1 MAKQNIDIGVEGN
14 DGTGDSIRESFRKVN
29 ENFSEIYAVFG
40 LGGQISLLDLGD
52 TPNTYDGQTNKVP
65 VVNDTETG
73 IVFLDLASDNALDPT
88 DIDTIGFDFSEE
100 GKLVLKINAI
110 DISRD
115 IFPTLGGP
123 LNAATQPIANVAE
136 INQSSVDLWRASHG
150 EDIEIGDLVI
160 NKRYADS
167 NYQEK
172 QRAGAGIRLDPE
184 PANRDFYTKTIESFN
199 SFGNPVITA
208 HGLDDQYLGA
218 PFIFRT
224 TNPSDLPT
232 NIVDEQTVYIRIV
245 DQNTLTFHT
254 SEADAINNSSRII
267 LSGGTGTFTIVDA
280 DYDTTLEGNWLST
293 VALPRESVTRR
304 QGDRMEGTLF
314 LNDHPGD
321 LAGLG
326 TDIGGSD
333 DLQAATKLYVDKGTP
348 TSQVNL
354 YVATDGDDRQTYTP
368 PGKEGRSPSWA
379 YATVNAAAR
388 KAEEII
394 LSAPIEPG
402 PYMQTI
408 TFGGGLEPSLV
419 TTAGFTAPPVSRP
432 NFSILI
438 SENVEFIQ
446 QEVLA
451 FIETTYPTFE
461 YNLDTC
467 ARDVEFI
474 VNSVR
479 LDILLGDNANYL
491 SRWAGIRYYS
501 NPSARK
507 AIGEQLVET
516 VASIEHTKKLIRDI
530 VKGVTVGSSNSVAGT
545 LYQNRYTQFT
555 NAALIPD
562 EFTAEN
568 VASATDAK
576 FDIVLGIING
586 PTPGPLDA
594 PTVVDGA
601 TTYKINLSNGSYGF
615 VDQGNPTNTDIIP
628 GKVVVGKE
636 SGAVGRIIAYDY
648 DANPDTVLPAD
659 NDVIELQLLEPVEFI
674 PGEELEYGN
683 FVRETQCS
691 IRIESGIYEE
701 DYPIRVPANVSIKG
715 DEFRRVIIRPK
726 KRISQSRYT
735 NTFFYR
741 DKQFDNLTIV
751 SSQITQLSSI
761 IGGAPNGTRA
771 GASGTYTGV
780 TPTTV
785 TTIDPITSAVT
796 VSEGTSGNGERATF
810 DITVNANG
818 SVLLSSVTI
827 NNPGTGYLVGDTI
840 TISDDDIGAT
850 GAPDLTFTVGEIS
863 GGKPYINPLT
873 NDIDGYFGYHYL
885 KYPNRLKNVG
895 EGYQNAGGAV
905 IASRILEDNKEFIAE
920 QVVQYIA
927 ATYPSLTFAQG
938 KCNRDVRLI
947 VEAMAKDFVLG
958 GNENVLE
965 AQGEYYYGA
974 LPKDGSQN
982 GATEDGINQIYTIL
996 QGLFANAQPATI
1008 YGDVNL
1014 IEYPQADLFN
1024 GEAEA
1029 TALAMSL
1036 NFINTINFA
1045 FNDDYNPPLPNDEM
1059 DVFLMNDA
1067 TILRNMTV
1075 QGHGGFLCTLDPY
1088 GQVLTKSPYIQTGS
1102 SFSRSQNK
1110 QVFSG
1115 GMFVDAFTGN
1125 TAVQVVATGRPSD
1138 GSPVPDVT
1146 ATPDPFVLQVKSLGS
1161 PEDPQ
1166 GLYVR
1171 RPETPC
1177 PFYVDGRRFQVN
1189 AVINYDPDEGTA
1201 VLLLDKN
1208 SNPDA
1213 LGIGQGFTGTTSNLQ
1228 TGVDLDSVAPFEFNE
1243 AKCARDTG
1251 LILDAVGLDIA
1262 LGSNYRAVT
1271 AGLSYQ
1277 RANADVVTAQQ
1288 LAQTTAAINF
1298 AKSEVLA
1305 LTAVDADVTAET
1317 RATAAFDEVVD
1328 ILNNGVVSTDAAAD
1342 PLTFPTPA
1350 TQPTTNANDAS
1361 VILQANKAFIV
1372 AQVTSFITTNY
1383 PSLTYNST
1391 KCERDVGYIV
1401 DALSYDV
1408 LYGGNSGTLINARS
1422 YFVGT
1427 AGQLGNTDEETA
1439 TVAAYTDLQTIVSEV
1454 VQGTRAGQPVTANP
1468 ATGTEATIVSNLVGI
1483 IKDVIEL
1490 DTLELLPAEVTP
1502 NLTSLSVGAALISA
1516 NVDISNNRALIVA
1529 RTVQSIDAPI
1539 PITLQTAG
1547 NRSMLGNDFTQVND
1561 LGYGLVVVNGA
1572 LSEMVSMFTY
1582 YCHASYYA
1590 KNGSEIRSLTGSSCY
1605 GNYGLVAEGSDPN
1618 EIPDGI
1624 STRDDMNNPAK
1635 TFTADIIL
1643 TCSDNVTTVAGETIT
1658 QASTGAT
1665 GTVTISSNT
1674 RTIYLTD
1681 VSNVF
1686 DTTNQLTGST
1696 SGALGASSVPSEV
1709 DTSGYANDEEQ
1720 LFGHLYDFEYLPSNR
1735 GEFDIYHPVKDI
1747 FARYEIANVVDTGTT
1762 VGEISGFGDSISIT
1776 YAGINL
1782 GTGTGATFKV
1792 SKTITAGYSVT
1803 GVLLGEDYEVGDT
1816 ITISGADLGGA
1827 TPANDVVITATEVD
1841 SNGGFKTFTFTGT
1854 IAITDDTP
1862 RYNGKIIKVN
1872 FATGD
1877 GQFSQNGILET
1888 GGIPH
1893 GTYVQVRN
1901 NQTFI
1906 FEDIAR
1912 PDILTIRPS
1921 TAVIFRENPDTVY
1934 RSISFL
1940 TADALGNELSE
1951 DTTLA
1956 GFDSTYDYVRLVVDT
1971 VNAQN
1976 TKGTVLD
1983 LDSNPLTGGTTLG
1996 NTAGDTT
2003 VAVVR
2008 IYEENELRRINN
2020 NLITPGDFRPSDF
2033 NGTGELPMITTWDGK
2048 KHTISNY
2055 RGVQIDPVS
2064 GNHEIQAI
2072 PSESDDYGIVEIGD
2086 VSDLQYPARAAGLAS
2101 TLVLGT
2107 VVPILRSGLQAGSP
2121 GTVTI
2126 AISTCRATGHDFLD
2140 VGTGGFNTSN
2150 YPNVI
2155 FGLPRAPDQSNEVD
2169 ERGKGRVFYVS
2180 TDQNGIFRVGRF
2192 FSVDQGTGT
2201 VSFSAS
2207 IALSDVD
2214 GLGFKRGVVV
2224 TEFSTDTAMTD
2235 NASDTVPTES
2245 AVRGYVNRRLG
2256 FDQTGAA
2263 ITNKIGPGVLAP
2275 NGSVPMTADI
2285 NAAGNTITNISTP
2298 VSDSDTANKAY
2309 VDNSQG
2315 NNDTLPDLRDIDI
2328 NDYDEGQLLV
2338 STSLKKIIIDADLI
2352 TTSGPGAAYKPGQT
2366 ISGNLSGATGTVVD
2380 VQETQGFEGDIIVI
2394 TYTPLTG
2401 DFSSGAPVGQ
2411 DTVSVSGVVNGPCID
2426 GPLSEWANGVPSAD
2440 SDVVI
2445 TTERFVT
2452 TDGSGNPTDRYTE
2465 VSIQLATETIVN
2477 ADVSPT
2483 AAVAQSK
2490 LNLNAASLRAN
2501 ATGISQSDLGVAS
2514 FKDTEFTATNGFIEL
2529 QTSSNTSTGIAPEKL
2544 QHISTDNVLGR
2555 SIAGDGSVS
2564 AIPFATVISEGG
2576 GLEDGDFTSL
2586 IAAGTDAGEAL
2597 IKTGTGTYGISNVT
2611 VAGEPNSIVK
2621 TNIDGSIQ
2629 VNSLILGGDSNY
2641 EVLSLDTTEL
2651 LLKTPGQ
2658 GTILTATGGSAGT
2671 GGSPSDPGYIAPT
2684 YPDLEIPGSVN
2695 IGGTGVT
2702 ESTLQ
2707 ASSVLGGQSNLAVDW
2722 IYSSFIEAPGEKGL
2736 ASTGIA
2742 IGGNTGKTTAGQIA
2756 IVASDSGTSTSVT
2769 PFIFNKD
2776 GVVPDFDNIYNIG
2789 APTKKYNTVYASV
2802 FNGTATEAL
2811 YADLAE
2817 NYLADDKYA
2826 PGTVL
2831 VLGGEEEV
2839 TTTNIKEDHR
2849 VAGVVTTNPAHLMNS
2864 ALQGEHVVGVALQGR
2879 VPCNV
2884 IGKVQKGD
2892 ILITSAIPGYA
2903 VVNNQ
2908 PKIGTIIGKAVSS
2921 KDDSERGTV
2930 EVLVG
2935 K

>member
-1 MAKQNIDIGVEGN
+1 MAKQEVDIGIEGN
-14 DGTGDSIRESFRKVN
+14 DNTGDSIRESFRKVN
-29 ENFSEIYAVFG
+29 ENFGELYAVFG
-40 LGGQISLLDLGD
+40 IGGQISFTDLSD
-52 TPNTYDGQTNKVP
+52 VPNSYIDQENKIP
-65 VVNDTETG
+65 VVKENATG
-73 IVFLDLASDNALDPT
+73 LNFLELASNS
-88 DIDTIGFDFSEE
+88 DINPSEVDTIIFDYSLE
-100 GKLVLKINAI
+100 GKLVVKVGSTTIKN
-110 DISRD
+110 DPS
-115 IFPTLGGP
+115 PSLGGA
-123 LNAATQPIANVAE
+123 LNANEKAIGNIGE
-136 INQSSVDLWRASHG
+136 INQTSVDNFNSIHG
-150 EDIEIGDLVI
+150 TNIQLGDLVI
-160 NKRYADS
+160 DKAFADA

-172 QRAGAGIRLDPE
+172 QRAGAGLRLNPE
-184 PANRDFYTKTIESFN
+184 PADTTAYIKTIN
-199 SFGNPVITA
+199 SFDSFGDAVITD
-208 HGLDDQYLGA
+208 HGYGDEFLAA
-218 PFIFRT
+218 PFIFST
-224 TNPSDLPT
+224 TDTPPT
-232 NIVDEQTVYIRIV
+232 NIVDGQTVYLRIK
-245 DQNTLTFHT
+245 DDDTISFHT
-254 SEADAINNSSRII
+254 TESGAINNTSRII
-267 LSGGTGTFTIVDA
+267 MSGGTGTLNITDA
-280 DYDTTLEGNWLST
+280 DYDSNLQGNWLST
-293 VALPRESVTRR
+293 LALPRESVTRR
-304 QGDRMEGTLF
+304 QGDTMEGTLF
-314 LNDHPGD
+314 LSDHPGD

-354 YVATDGDDRQTYTP
+354 YVSTSGDDDQQFTP
-368 PGKEGRSPSWA
+368 AGKEGRSASWA
-379 YATVNAAAR
+379 YASVKAACE

-394 LSAPIEPG
+394 ESSPFETG
-402 PYMQTI
+402 PYRQTMQ
-408 TFGGGLEPSLV
+408 FGGGRDTAKIS
-419 TTAGFTAPPVSRP
+419 TAGVASPPAGRNNYST
-432 NFSILI
+432 LI
-438 SENVEFIQ
+438 TENLDFIKA
-446 QEVLA
+446 EVIA
-451 FIETTYPTFE
+451 FITATYPDFE
-461 YNLDTC
+461 YNEETC
-467 ARDVEFI
+467 ARDVEYI

-479 LDILLGDNANYL
+479 LDTLLGNNANYL
-491 SRWAGIRYYS
+491 SRWSGIRYYS

-507 AIGEQLVET
+507 AIGEQKTET
-516 VASIEHTKKLIRDI
+516 VASIQHTQKLVRDI
-530 VKGVTVGSSNSVAGT
+530 VKGTVVGSNDSVAGT
-545 LYQNRYTQFT
+545 LYQTREEQYL
-555 NAALIPD
+555 NAALNPD
-562 EFTAEN
+562 EN
-568 VASATDAK
+568 VSETVADATDAK
-576 FDIVLGIING
+576 FAIVLSVIED
-586 PTPGPLDA
+586 GPLDA
-594 PTVVDGA
+594 PTIVDGN
-601 TTYKINLSNGSYGF
+601 TTYKLNVGNGNFGF
-615 VDQGNPTNTDIIP
+615 IDQGDPNNTDIIP
-628 GKVVVGKE
+628 GKVVIGKN
-636 SGAVGRIIAYDY
+636 SGARARIIKYTYEAD
-648 DANPDTVLPAD
+648 PLTVVSTPETD
-659 NDVIELQLLEPVEFI
+659 EFEVQLLEPIEFEN
-674 PGEELEYGN
+674 GEELEYGN
-683 FVRETQCS
+683 LVRETQIS
-691 IRIESGIYEE
+691 IRVESGIYYE
-701 DYPIRVPANVSIKG
+701 DYPIRVPTNVSIKG
-715 DEFRRVIIRPK
+715 DEFRRCIIRPK
-726 KRISQSRYT
+726 QRVSQSRYT

-741 DKQFDNLTIV
+741 DKEFDGLVPV
-751 SSQITQLSSI
+751 SSRILQISNI
-761 IGGAPNGTRA
+761 KNGGPNVTRA
-771 GASGTYTGV
+771 AAAGTYTGV
-780 TPTTV
+780 TQTTV
-785 TTIDPITSAVT
+785 TTVDPITSEVT
-796 VSEGTSGNGERATF
+796 ISEGTSGVGTNATF
-810 DITVNANG
+810 TVTVNADG
-818 SVLLSSVTI
+818 SVFLNDVTI
-827 NNPGTGYLVGDTI
+827 TDGGGSYLVGDTI
-840 TISDDDIGAT
+840 TISDDDIGIT
-850 GAPDLTFTVGEIS
+850 GAPNLVLTVGEIS
-863 GGKPYINPLT
+863 GGKPYINPLSK
-873 NDIDGYFGYHYL
+873 NIDGYFGYHYL
-885 KYPNRLKNVG
+885 RDPNRPRSLLLS
-895 EGYQNAGGAV
+895 GYANNEKRP
-905 IASRILEDNKEFIAE
+905 IASKVMKDNREFIQE
-920 QVVQYIA
+920 QVVEYIDVNFPA
-927 ATYPSLTFAQG
+927 VVYSVS
-938 KCNRDVRLI
+938 KCKRDVGLI
-947 VEAMAKDFVLG
+947 VDAMAADFEKG
-958 GNENVLE
+958 GLENILE
-965 AQGEYYYGA
+965 AQGEYYFGA
-974 LPKDGSQN
+974 LPKDESQTA
-982 GATEDGINQIYTIL
+982 ATIAGIEWIHTIAAQILAGTQPTITWGINL
-996 QGLFANAQPATI
+996 
-1008 YGDVNL
+1008 D
-1014 IEYPQADLFN
+1014 YPEADLFN
-1024 GEAEA
+1024 GVAEVGSS
-1029 TALAMSL
+1029 TLSN
-1036 NFINTINFA
+1036 NFIETINYA
-1045 FNDDYNPPLPNDEM
+1045 FSENYNPPLRNDEM
-1059 DVFLMNDA
+1059 DGFLMNDA
-1067 TILRNMTV
+1067 SLLRNMTV
-1075 QGHGGFLCTLDPY
+1075 QGHGGFMLVLDPY

-1110 QVFSG
+1110 QVFAG
-1115 GMFVDAFTGN
+1115 GMYVDAFTGN
-1125 TAVQVVATGRPSD
+1125 SAMNVIGKDDAFTLD
-1138 GSPVPDVT
+1138 
-1146 ATPDPFVLQVKSLGS
+1146 VKSVGS
-1161 PEDPQ
+1161 QSDPQ
-1166 GLYVR
+1166 GLFIR

-1189 AVINYDPDEGTA
+1189 AIKNYDPDEGTA
-1201 VLLLDKN
+1201 TLLLDRN
-1208 SNPDA
+1208 SND
-1213 LGIGQGFTGTTSNLQ
+1213 GNGFTGITSALES
-1228 TGVDLDSVAPFEFNE
+1228 GVDLDSVAEFEFNE
-1243 AKCARDTG
+1243 DKCSRDTR
-1251 LILDAVGLDIA
+1251 LILDAVGLDIIT
-1262 LGSNYRAVT
+1262 GSNYQSVT
-1271 AGLSYQ
+1271 AGLAYQ
-1277 RANADVVTAQQ
+1277 RANADVVTAEQ

-1298 AKSEVLA
+1298 AKAETLA

-1317 RATAAFDEVVD
+1317 RAAAAFDEVVD
-1328 ILNNGVVSTDAAAD
+1328 ILNNGVVSTDTAAD
-1342 PLTFPTPA
+1342 ALTFPTPA
-1350 TQPTTNANDAS
+1350 AQPTTNANDAS
-1361 VILQANKAFIV
+1361 VILQANKAFIK

-1468 ATGTEATIVSNLVGI
+1468 ATGTEATIVSDLVGI
-1483 IKDVIEL
+1483 IKDVIDL

-1502 NLTSLSVGAALISA
+1502 NLTSLSVGAALVSA

-1539 PITLQTAG
+1539 AITLQTAG

-1605 GNYGLVAEGSDPN
+1605 GDYGLVAEGSDPN

-1643 TCSDNVTTVAGETIT
+1643 TCSDNVTTVEGETIT
-1658 QASTGAT
+1658 QASTGAS
-1665 GTVTISSNT
+1665 GTVIISSNT
-1674 RTIYLTD
+1674 RTIYLTG
-1681 VSNVF
+1681 VSNIF

-1735 GEFDIYHPVKDI
+1735 GEFDIYHPNKDI
-1747 FARYEIANVVDTGTT
+1747 FARYEIANVVDTGTI
-1762 VGEISGFGDSISIT
+1762 VGEISGFGDSISTT

-1782 GTGTGATFKV
+1782 GAGTGATFKV
-1792 SKTITAGYSVT
+1792 SKTITDGYSVT

-1841 SNGGFKTFTFTGT
+1841 SNGGFKIFTFTGT

-2003 VAVVR
+2003 IAVVR
-2008 IYEENELRRINN
+2008 IYEENEIRRINN
-2020 NLITPGDFRPSDF
+2020 NITTSGDFRPSDF

-2064 GNHEIQAI
+2064 GDHEIQAT
-2072 PSESDDYGIVEIGD
+2072 PSESDDYGIVDIAD

-2263 ITNKIGPGVLAP
+2263 ISNKIGPGVLAP

-2315 NNDTLPDLRDIDI
+2315 NNDTLPDLRDVDI

-2352 TTSGPGAAYKPGQT
+2352 TTSGAGAAYKPGQT

-2380 VQETQGFEGDIIVI
+2380 VQETQGFEGDIIII

-2483 AAVAQSK
+2483 AAIAQSK
-2490 LNLNAASLRAN
+2490 LDLNAASLRAN

-2514 FKDTEFTATNGFIEL
+2514 FKDTEFTSTNGFIEL
-2529 QTSSNTSTGIAPEKL
+2529 QTSSDTSTGVAPEKL

-2555 SIAGDGSVS
+2555 SVAGDGSVS

-2576 GLEDGDFTSL
+2576 GLEDGDFTSE
-2586 IAAGTDAGEAL
+2586 IASGTDAGEAL

-2621 TNIDGSIQ
+2621 TNVDGSIQ

-2671 GGSPSDPGYIAPT
+2671 GGSPSDPGYVPPT
-2684 YPDLEIPGSVN
+2684 FPDLEIPGSVN

-2817 NYLADDKYA
+2817 NYLADEKYA

-2831 VLGGEEEV
+2831 VLGGDEEV

-2864 ALQGEHVVGVALQGR
+2864 HLKGDNVAGVALQGR

-2892 ILITSAIPGYA
+2892 ILVTSAIPGYA
-2903 VVNNQ
+2903 VVNNE